1 MFVAF
6 KLIDKD
12 LGEQLKS
19 EKLEPESSSP
29 GRSERSATNG
39 TSRTVILSYSDLNS
53 GNWLTLKICV
63 LVWSELCTCQ
73 IFSSLA
79 CPEFKVSAIQI
90 IWLFYIVKFSFMT
103 FILKW
108 TKIIFYVCHLILTL
122 DTRNCGLFVK
132 LSGFI
137 IPNLNLQQTNG
148 F

>member
-53 GNWLTLKICV
+53 GN
-63 LVWSELCTCQ
+63 
-73 IFSSLA
+73 
-79 CPEFKVSAIQI
+79 
-90 IWLFYIVKFSFMT
+90 
-103 FILKW
+103 
-108 TKIIFYVCHLILTL
+108 
-122 DTRNCGLFVK
+122 
-132 LSGFI
+132 
-137 IPNLNLQQTNG
+137 
-148 F
+148 